1 MLSKGNLSNMIKL
14 QDVSII
20 RSGRPTLN
28 NVSFEVKEG
37 EHWALIGPNG
47 AGKSTVMSL
56 CATTTIPTKGEVFVL
71 GHKVGTIE
79 LSVLR
84 EHIGYVTTHH
94 QLEWPMTALDI
105 VLTAFTNTLETPMRW
120 EPTPEELSQAR
131 KQISKFGLEKV
142 ENTTWRALS
151 QGELGRTFLARA
163 DLSKPK
169 LLLLD
174 EPAAGLDLAA
184 REQVLDLIDELG
196 KEQPNLTTLMITH
209 HLEELPATTTHAALV
224 SNGEIIAQGAAKE
237 ILTSENISN
246 TFGIPI
252 LVEYNHGR
260 WSTRSGKRG

>member
-28 NVSFEVKEG
+28 NVSFEVKVG

-47 AGKSTVMSL
+47 AGKSTLMSL

-120 EPTPEELSQAR
+120 QPTAEQLAIAR
-131 KQISKFGLEKV
+131 KQIIKFGLEKV

-163 DLSKPK
+163 DLTKPK

-196 KEQPNLTTLMITH
+196 KEKPELTTLMITH